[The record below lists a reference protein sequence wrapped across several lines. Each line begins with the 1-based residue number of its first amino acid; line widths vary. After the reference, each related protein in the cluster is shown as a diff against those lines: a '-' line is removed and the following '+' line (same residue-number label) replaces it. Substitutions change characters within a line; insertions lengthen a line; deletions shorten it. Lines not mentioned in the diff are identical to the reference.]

1 MHSATKSGKTPNG
14 EIGLT
19 RVQDRDY
26 GLILG
31 ENKVE
36 FMEMLVVIV
45 VG

>member
-1 MHSATKSGKTPNG
+1 MHSATESGKAVNC
-14 EIGLT
+14 EIGLK

-26 GLILG
+26 GLILR

-36 FMEMLVVIV
+36 LMEMLVVIV

>member
-1 MHSATKSGKTPNG
+1 MHSVTKSGKTVNG
-14 EIGLT
+14 EIGLK

-26 GLILG
+26 GLILR

-36 FMEMLVVIV
+36 LMEMLVVIV

>member
-1 MHSATKSGKTPNG
+1 MHSATKSGKTVNC
-14 EIGLT
+14 EIGIK

-26 GLILG
+26 GLILR

-36 FMEMLVVIV
+36 LMEMLVVIV